1 MEAKLPSAPEVDSE
15 ISVGISEYINHHPS
29 IMACYKYRYS
39 DFIVIEIG
47 ENNTLSEHN
56 PADPQD
62 WKARIDAGEFKKSYA
77 PLALSDDQ
85 KTKLSAVMDK
95 DQIEEIEELYGKIN
109 SKEKL
114 PTLEIDLGWSDSK
127 EERTKIHHVIR
138 QNLPNFESTIADHC
152 GRKLI
157 KAIYTKVIKRT
168 NFGDEKYLSFTLMK
182 KNQDTGNVC
191 SRLAKLLHKRPQDM
205 EVAGNKDK
213 RGVTSQ
219 RVVMGRIN
227 PQDLMRIMYIPNWP
241 FEEIQF
247 SNPKFCKKGLKIGDL
262 YGNKFRIA

>member
-1 MEAKLPSAPEVDSE
+1 MEPKLPSAPEVDSE
-15 ISVGISEYINHHPS
+15 ISVGISEYINRHPS

-56 PADPQD
+56 SADPPA

-85 KTKLSAVMDK
+85 KTNLSAVMDK
-95 DQIEEIEELYGKIN
+95 DQIEEIEELYGKLN

-138 QNLPNFESTIADHC
+138 QNLPNFESTIAEHC

-262 YGNKFRIA
+262 YGNKFRLA